1 MYDGVDAIEDFYTL
15 AANLEEIMV
24 YAEKN
29 TSKRGN
35 RNNEVLGE
43 KLKMAGKNYIN
54 PKQCCPL
61 L

>member
-43 KLKMAGKNYIN
+43 KLTMAGKNYIN
-54 PKQCCPL
+54 PKQYYPL